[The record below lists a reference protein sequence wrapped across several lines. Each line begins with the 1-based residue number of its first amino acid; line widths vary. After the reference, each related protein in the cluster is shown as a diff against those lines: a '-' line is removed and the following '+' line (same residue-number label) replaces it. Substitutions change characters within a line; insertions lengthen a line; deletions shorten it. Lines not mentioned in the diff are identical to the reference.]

1 MKNLVTAS
9 EVVASLPGITA
20 DWLSAEA
27 RAGRAP
33 SVKLGRRRLYDPADI
48 EAWLETRKQG
58 TDAWARSGR
67 GRSRDKRSA

>member
-1 MKNLVTAS
+1 MKNLVTAT
-9 EVVASLPGITA
+9 EVVAQLPGITA
-20 DWLSAEA
+20 GWLAAEA

-58 TDAWARSGR
+58 TDAWARSP
-67 GRSRDKRSA
+67 RSEAARRRAS